1 MSTQHE
7 WPLPKSQWTRQN
19 IRYQYRLARHLLQQS
34 RRDHYYEVT
43 KALKDI
49 VREMESKLTVPQ
61 YSLEMDDFSEVSP
74 SIHADVLA
82 AVKAYEVEA
91 QDA

>member
-1 MSTQHE
+1 MGTQHK

-19 IRYQYRLARHLLQQS
+19 IRSQYRLALHLLQQS
-34 RRDHYYEVT
+34 RRDRFYDVT

-49 VREMESKLTVPQ
+49 VREIESKLTVPQ

-74 SIHADVLA
+74 SYHADVLA
-82 AVKAYEVEA
+82 AVKAYEEEKA
-91 QDA
+91 DA